1 MIAAIATIVIAAL
14 IAGLF
19 YLGRDEDAHTSK
31 GLWIPV
37 VWMSIVGSRAVSEW
51 WTQDTV
57 NGMTDRYTEGSPT
70 DAAIYAVLI
79 FAGLLVLN
87 LRARKVARTLRAN
100 GPLLLFFGY
109 CAVSILWSEE
119 PFVAAK
125 RLIKG
130 IGDVV
135 MVLVILTD
143 GDPAAAVKRFFLRVS
158 FILSP
163 MSVLM
168 IVGFPQYGTLY
179 NKSVGAVFYN
189 GVTTQKNELGLICL
203 VCGLG
208 SLWSWIGSY
217 EDRGQR
223 YRKRQLIAQSIS
235 LLLAL
240 GLIKVCD
247 SMTSFS
253 CFVLSA
259 TVMVLCGKPW
269 VVKQTRSVHLV
280 VGGALALAVFAAFI
294 DSSGVLLR
302 MLGRN
307 PTLTGR
313 TDIWKAVLSFH
324 TNPIIG
330 TGYDS
335 FWLGGRIEKVWQIIG
350 YKGISQAHNG
360 YLQVYLELGLIG
372 VALWSWL
379 AAYGYRKAV
388 LALRTD
394 PLMGRFRLAFITAGL
409 IYSLAEA
416 GFRAMMPIWVVFLL
430 AVTSTPLVEGPRND
444 DRSTGLMHS
453 QFGAS
458 QRRLRIL
465 R

>member
-1 MIAAIATIVIAAL
+1 MIAAIATIVIVIL

-19 YLGRDEDAHTSK
+19 YMGRDEDARTSK
-31 GLWIPV
+31 ALWIPV
-37 VWMSIVGSRAVSEW
+37 IWMLIVGSRAVSEW

-57 NGMTDRYTEGSPT
+57 NGMTDRYTEGSPV
-70 DAAIYAVLI
+70 DAAIYAALI
-79 FAGLLVLN
+79 LAGILVLN
-87 LRARKVARTLRAN
+87 LRSRKVANTLRAN
-100 GPLLLFFGY
+100 GPLLLFFCY
-109 CAVSILWSEE
+109 CGLSILWSDD

-143 GDPAAAVKRFFLRVS
+143 SDPVAAVKRFFSRVS
-158 FILSP
+158 FLLSP
-163 MSVLM
+163 LSVLM

-179 NKSVGAVFYN
+179 NKSAGAVFYN

-203 VCGLG
+203 ICGLG
-208 SLWSWIGSY
+208 SLWSWLAAY
-217 EDRGQR
+217 EDHAHR

-253 CFVLSA
+253 CFAISA
-259 TVMVLCGKPW
+259 TVMVLSGQSW
-269 VVKQTRSVHLV
+269 VVRQTRNVHLL
-280 VGGALALAVFAAFI
+280 VGGALALSVFAAFV

-360 YLQVYLELGLIG
+360 YLQVYLELGMIG
-372 VALWSWL
+372 VALWAWL
-379 AAYGYRKAV
+379 AVYGYRNAV
-388 LALRTD
+388 TSLRVN

-430 AVTSTPLVEGPRND
+430 AVTCTQFAVNARESDQTASLVHAQ
-444 DRSTGLMHS
+444 L
-453 QFGAS
+453 GAG
-458 QRRLRIL
+458 QRRMRVLH
-465 R
+465 

>member
-1 MIAAIATIVIAAL
+1 MIAAIATIVVAAL
-14 IAGLF
+14 IASLF
-19 YLGRDEDAHTSK
+19 YLGRDEEAHTSK

-37 VWMSIVGSRAVSEW
+37 IWMLIVGSRAVSEW

-57 NGMTDRYTEGSPT
+57 KGMTDRYTEGSPV

-79 FAGLLVLN
+79 VAGLLVLN
-87 LRARKVARTLRAN
+87 SRSRKVASTLRAN
-100 GPLLLFFGY
+100 GPLLLFFCY
-109 CAVSILWSEE
+109 CAISLLWSDD

-143 GDPAAAVKRFFLRVS
+143 GDPVGAVKRFFSRVA

-163 MSVLM
+163 MSVLL

-179 NKSVGAVFYN
+179 NKSAGAVFYN

-208 SLWSWIGSY
+208 SLWSWIDAY
-217 EDRGQR
+217 ENHGQR
-223 YRKRQLIAQSIS
+223 HRGRQLIAQSVS

-240 GLIKVCD
+240 CLIKVCD

-253 CFVLSA
+253 CFVISAAVMILS
-259 TVMVLCGKPW
+259 GRPW
-269 VVKQTRSVHLV
+269 VLRQTRNVHFL
-280 VGGALALAVFAAFI
+280 VGGAIALAVFAAFI

-372 VALWSWL
+372 VALWAWL
-379 AAYGYRKAV
+379 AANGYRSAV
-388 LALRTD
+388 SVLRVD
-394 PLMGRFRLAFITAGL
+394 PLAGRFRLAFITAGL

-430 AVTSTPLVEGPRND
+430 ATTSTPFAEDPRQSENAA
-444 DRSTGLMHS
+444 GLMHV
-453 QFGAS
+453 QLGAG
-458 QRRLRIL
+458 QRRFRVLQ
-465 R
+465 